1 MFWKGE
7 GFKIRL
13 LSLCRS
19 SAKVRK
25 KATTLKVVKAGLP
38 ISGPA
43 EWWKP
48 TSGMEGL
55 SKQRVF

>member
-19 SAKVRK
+19 SAKEAEK
-25 KATTLKVVKAGLP
+25 GNDSQ
-38 ISGPA
+38 SGESRFADPR
-43 EWWKP
+43 
-48 TSGMEGL
+48 S
-55 SKQRVF
+55 S